1 MQEVRKRNLDLL
13 TEAMRG
19 LEKGYNDLDFKV
31 MSQALDNIKDIDTI
45 LAMSDG
51 RTAINALK
59 TNDTDIEGTEID
71 DNIAEKNTLFSL
83 DESPLDYVLS
93 KELIERVS
101 KAVKDLPPQYKKV
114 FELSRYKNLTYV
126 EISEEMGVSVNAV
139 KLYQKKAL
147 AQLRQVLKEYLP
159 ASLD

>member
-19 LEKGYNDLDFKV
+19 LERGYNDLDFKV

-51 RTAINALK
+51 RTAINPLK

-71 DNIAEKNTLFSL
+71 DNIALMNSHFRKYIEAKKEYRKDNNELDKKNSIRELEAF
-83 DESPLDYVLS
+83 LS
-93 KELIERVS
+93 AMYGIL
-101 KAVKDLPPQYKKV
+101 
-114 FELSRYKNLTYV
+114 
-126 EISEEMGVSVNAV
+126 EEMKTSSDFQEERELVRDKLREMFSV
-139 KLYQKKAL
+139 YQ
-147 AQLRQVLKEYLP
+147 
-159 ASLD
+159 

>member
-19 LEKGYNDLDFKV
+19 LERGYNDLDFKV

-51 RTAINALK
+51 RKAINALK

-71 DNIAEKNTLFSL
+71 DNIALMNCHFRKYIEAK
-83 DESPLDYVLS
+83 
-93 KELIERVS
+93 KEYR
-101 KAVKDLPPQYKKV
+101 KDNNEIDKRNSIR
-114 FELSRYKNLTYV
+114 ELEAFLNAMYGIL
-126 EISEEMGVSVNAV
+126 EEMKTSSDFQEEREMVRDKLREMFSV
-139 KLYQKKAL
+139 YQ
-147 AQLRQVLKEYLP
+147 
-159 ASLD
+159 

>member
-19 LEKGYNDLDFKV
+19 LERGYNDLDFKV

-71 DNIAEKNTLFSL
+71 DNIALMNSHFRKYIEAKKEYRKDNNEIDKQNSIRELEAF
-83 DESPLDYVLS
+83 LS
-93 KELIERVS
+93 AMYGIL
-101 KAVKDLPPQYKKV
+101 
-114 FELSRYKNLTYV
+114 
-126 EISEEMGVSVNAV
+126 EEMKTSSDFQEEREMARDKLREMFSV
-139 KLYQKKAL
+139 YQ
-147 AQLRQVLKEYLP
+147 
-159 ASLD
+159 

>member
-19 LEKGYNDLDFKV
+19 LERGYNDLDFKV

-71 DNIAEKNTLFSL
+71 DNIALMNCHFRKYIEAKKEYRKDNNEIDKRNSIRELEAF
-83 DESPLDYVLS
+83 LS
-93 KELIERVS
+93 AMYGIL
-101 KAVKDLPPQYKKV
+101 
-114 FELSRYKNLTYV
+114 
-126 EISEEMGVSVNAV
+126 EEMKTSSDFQEEREMVRDKLREMFSV
-139 KLYQKKAL
+139 YQ
-147 AQLRQVLKEYLP
+147 
-159 ASLD
+159 

>member
-45 LAMSDG
+45 LAMDDG
-51 RTAINALK
+51 RTAINALR

-71 DNIAEKNTLFSL
+71 DNIALMNSHFRKYIEAKKEYRKDNNEIDKQNSIRELEAF
-83 DESPLDYVLS
+83 LS
-93 KELIERVS
+93 AMYGIL
-101 KAVKDLPPQYKKV
+101 
-114 FELSRYKNLTYV
+114 
-126 EISEEMGVSVNAV
+126 EEMKTSSDFQEEREMVRDKLREMFSV
-139 KLYQKKAL
+139 YQ
-147 AQLRQVLKEYLP
+147 
-159 ASLD
+159 

>member
-19 LEKGYNDLDFKV
+19 LERGYNDLDFKV

-59 TNDTDIEGTEID
+59 ANDTDIEGTEID
-71 DNIAEKNTLFSL
+71 DNIALMNSHFRKYIEAKKEYRKDNNEIDKQNSIRELEAF
-83 DESPLDYVLS
+83 LS
-93 KELIERVS
+93 AMYGIL
-101 KAVKDLPPQYKKV
+101 
-114 FELSRYKNLTYV
+114 
-126 EISEEMGVSVNAV
+126 EEMKTSSDFQEERELVRDKLREMFSV
-139 KLYQKKAL
+139 YQ
-147 AQLRQVLKEYLP
+147 
-159 ASLD
+159 

>member
-45 LAMSDG
+45 LAMDDG

-71 DNIAEKNTLFSL
+71 DNIALMNNHFRKYIEAKKEYRKDNNEIDKQNSIRELEAF
-83 DESPLDYVLS
+83 LS
-93 KELIERVS
+93 AMYGIL
-101 KAVKDLPPQYKKV
+101 
-114 FELSRYKNLTYV
+114 
-126 EISEEMGVSVNAV
+126 EEMKTSSDFQEEREMVRDKLREMFSV
-139 KLYQKKAL
+139 YQ
-147 AQLRQVLKEYLP
+147 
-159 ASLD
+159 

>member
-19 LEKGYNDLDFKV
+19 LERGYNDLDFKV

-71 DNIAEKNTLFSL
+71 DNIALMNSHFRK
-83 DESPLDYVLS
+83 Y
-93 KELIERVS
+93 IEA
-101 KAVKDLPPQYKKV
+101 K
-114 FELSRYKNLTYV
+114 
-126 EISEEMGVSVNAV
+126 
-139 KLYQKKAL
+139 
-147 AQLRQVLKEYLP
+147 KEYRKDNNEIDKQNSIRELE
-159 ASLD
+159 AFLSAMYGILEELKTSSDFQEEREMVRDKLREMFSVYQ

>member
-19 LEKGYNDLDFKV
+19 LERGYNDLDFKV

-59 TNDTDIEGTEID
+59 TNDTNIEGTEID
-71 DNIAEKNTLFSL
+71 DNIALMNSHFRK
-83 DESPLDYVLS
+83 Y
-93 KELIERVS
+93 IEA
-101 KAVKDLPPQYKKV
+101 K
-114 FELSRYKNLTYV
+114 
-126 EISEEMGVSVNAV
+126 
-139 KLYQKKAL
+139 
-147 AQLRQVLKEYLP
+147 KEYRKYNNEIDKQSSIRELE
-159 ASLD
+159 AFLSAMYGILEELKTSSDFQEEREMVRDKLREMFSVYQ

>member
-19 LEKGYNDLDFKV
+19 LERGYNDLDFKV

-71 DNIAEKNTLFSL
+71 DNIALMNSHFRRYIEAKKEYRKDNNEL
-83 DESPLDYVLS
+83 DKQNSIRELEAFLS
-93 KELIERVS
+93 AMYGIL
-101 KAVKDLPPQYKKV
+101 
-114 FELSRYKNLTYV
+114 
-126 EISEEMGVSVNAV
+126 EEMKTSSDFQEEREMVRDKLREMFSV
-139 KLYQKKAL
+139 YQ
-147 AQLRQVLKEYLP
+147 
-159 ASLD
+159 

>member
-19 LEKGYNDLDFKV
+19 LERGYNDLDFKV

-71 DNIAEKNTLFSL
+71 DNIALMNSHFRKYIEAK
-83 DESPLDYVLS
+83 
-93 KELIERVS
+93 KEYR
-101 KAVKDLPPQYKKV
+101 KDNNEFDKRNSIR
-114 FELSRYKNLTYV
+114 ELEAFLNAMYGIL
-126 EISEEMGVSVNAV
+126 EEMKTSSDFQEEREMVRDKLREMFSV
-139 KLYQKKAL
+139 YQ
-147 AQLRQVLKEYLP
+147 
-159 ASLD
+159 

>member
-59 TNDTDIEGTEID
+59 PNDTDIEGTEID
-71 DNIAEKNTLFSL
+71 DNIALMNSHFRKYIEAKKEYRKGNNEIDKQNSIREL
-83 DESPLDYVLS
+83 ESFLS
-93 KELIERVS
+93 AMYGIL
-101 KAVKDLPPQYKKV
+101 
-114 FELSRYKNLTYV
+114 
-126 EISEEMGVSVNAV
+126 EEMKTSSDFQEEREMVRDKLREMFSV
-139 KLYQKKAL
+139 YQ
-147 AQLRQVLKEYLP
+147 
-159 ASLD
+159 

>member
-19 LEKGYNDLDFKV
+19 LEKGYNDLDFRV

-45 LAMSDG
+45 LAMDDG

-71 DNIAEKNTLFSL
+71 DNIALMNSHFRKYIEAK
-83 DESPLDYVLS
+83 
-93 KELIERVS
+93 KEYR
-101 KAVKDLPPQYKKV
+101 KDNNEIDKRNSIR
-114 FELSRYKNLTYV
+114 ELEAFLNAMYGIL
-126 EISEEMGVSVNAV
+126 EEMKTSSDFQEEREMVRDKLREMFSV
-139 KLYQKKAL
+139 YQ
-147 AQLRQVLKEYLP
+147 
-159 ASLD
+159 

>member
-19 LEKGYNDLDFKV
+19 LERGYNDLDFKV

-71 DNIAEKNTLFSL
+71 DNIALMNSHFRKYIEAKKEYRKDNNKIDKQNSIRELEAF
-83 DESPLDYVLS
+83 LS
-93 KELIERVS
+93 AMYGIL
-101 KAVKDLPPQYKKV
+101 
-114 FELSRYKNLTYV
+114 
-126 EISEEMGVSVNAV
+126 EEMKTSSDFQEEREMVRDKLREMFSV
-139 KLYQKKAL
+139 YQ
-147 AQLRQVLKEYLP
+147 
-159 ASLD
+159 

>member
-45 LAMSDG
+45 LAMDDG

-71 DNIAEKNTLFSL
+71 DNIALMNSHFRKYIEAKKEYRKDNNEIDKRNSIRELEAF
-83 DESPLDYVLS
+83 LS
-93 KELIERVS
+93 AMYGIL
-101 KAVKDLPPQYKKV
+101 
-114 FELSRYKNLTYV
+114 
-126 EISEEMGVSVNAV
+126 EEMKTSSDFQEEREMVRDKLREMFSV
-139 KLYQKKAL
+139 YQ
-147 AQLRQVLKEYLP
+147 
-159 ASLD
+159 

>member
-19 LEKGYNDLDFKV
+19 LERGYNDIDFKV

-71 DNIAEKNTLFSL
+71 DNIALMNSHFRKYIEAKKEYRKDNNEIDKQNSIRELEAF
-83 DESPLDYVLS
+83 LS
-93 KELIERVS
+93 AMYGIL
-101 KAVKDLPPQYKKV
+101 
-114 FELSRYKNLTYV
+114 
-126 EISEEMGVSVNAV
+126 EEMKTSSDFQEEREMVRDKLREMFSV
-139 KLYQKKAL
+139 YQ
-147 AQLRQVLKEYLP
+147 
-159 ASLD
+159 

>member
-19 LEKGYNDLDFKV
+19 LERGYNDLDFKV

-71 DNIAEKNTLFSL
+71 DNIALMNSHFRKYIEAKKEYRKDNNEL
-83 DESPLDYVLS
+83 DKRNSIR
-93 KELIERVS
+93 ELEAFLNAMYGI
-101 KAVKDLPPQYKKV
+101 L
-114 FELSRYKNLTYV
+114 
-126 EISEEMGVSVNAV
+126 EEMKTSSDFQEEREMVRDKLREMFSV
-139 KLYQKKAL
+139 YQ
-147 AQLRQVLKEYLP
+147 
-159 ASLD
+159 

>member
-19 LEKGYNDLDFKV
+19 LEKGYNDLDFRV

-45 LAMSDG
+45 LAMDDG

-71 DNIAEKNTLFSL
+71 DNIALMNSHFRKYIEAKKEYRKDNNEIDKRNSIRELEAF
-83 DESPLDYVLS
+83 LS
-93 KELIERVS
+93 AMYGIL
-101 KAVKDLPPQYKKV
+101 
-114 FELSRYKNLTYV
+114 
-126 EISEEMGVSVNAV
+126 EEMKTSSDFQEEREMVRDKLREMFSV
-139 KLYQKKAL
+139 YQ
-147 AQLRQVLKEYLP
+147 
-159 ASLD
+159 

>member
-19 LEKGYNDLDFKV
+19 LERGYNDLDFKV

-59 TNDTDIEGTEID
+59 TNDTDIEGPEID
-71 DNIAEKNTLFSL
+71 DNIALMNSHFRKYIEAKKEYRKGNNEIDKQNSIREL
-83 DESPLDYVLS
+83 ESFLS
-93 KELIERVS
+93 AMYGIL
-101 KAVKDLPPQYKKV
+101 
-114 FELSRYKNLTYV
+114 
-126 EISEEMGVSVNAV
+126 EEMKTSSDFQEEREMVRDKLREMFSV
-139 KLYQKKAL
+139 YQ
-147 AQLRQVLKEYLP
+147 
-159 ASLD
+159 

>member
-19 LEKGYNDLDFKV
+19 LERGYNDLDFKV

-71 DNIAEKNTLFSL
+71 DNIALMNSHFRKYIEAKKEYRKDNNEIDKRNSIRELEAF
-83 DESPLDYVLS
+83 LS
-93 KELIERVS
+93 AMYGIL
-101 KAVKDLPPQYKKV
+101 
-114 FELSRYKNLTYV
+114 
-126 EISEEMGVSVNAV
+126 EEMKTSSDFQEEREMVRDKLREMFSV
-139 KLYQKKAL
+139 YQ
-147 AQLRQVLKEYLP
+147 
-159 ASLD
+159 

>member
-19 LEKGYNDLDFKV
+19 LERGYNDLDFKV

-71 DNIAEKNTLFSL
+71 DNIALMNCHFRKYIEAKKEYRKDNNEIDKQNSIRELEAF
-83 DESPLDYVLS
+83 LS
-93 KELIERVS
+93 AMYGIL
-101 KAVKDLPPQYKKV
+101 
-114 FELSRYKNLTYV
+114 
-126 EISEEMGVSVNAV
+126 EEMKSSSDFQEEREMVRDKLREMFSV
-139 KLYQKKAL
+139 YQ
-147 AQLRQVLKEYLP
+147 
-159 ASLD
+159 

>member
-19 LEKGYNDLDFKV
+19 LERGYNDLDFKV

-45 LAMSDG
+45 LAMGDG

-71 DNIAEKNTLFSL
+71 DNIALMNSHFRK
-83 DESPLDYVLS
+83 Y
-93 KELIERVS
+93 IEA
-101 KAVKDLPPQYKKV
+101 K
-114 FELSRYKNLTYV
+114 
-126 EISEEMGVSVNAV
+126 
-139 KLYQKKAL
+139 
-147 AQLRQVLKEYLP
+147 KEYRKDNNEIDKQSSIRELE
-159 ASLD
+159 AFLSAMYGILEELKTSSDFQEEREMVRDKLREMFSVYQ

>member
-19 LEKGYNDLDFKV
+19 LERGYNDLDFKV

-71 DNIAEKNTLFSL
+71 DNIALMNSHFRKYIEAKKEYRKDNNEIDKQNSIREL
-83 DESPLDYVLS
+83 ESFLS
-93 KELIERVS
+93 AMYGIL
-101 KAVKDLPPQYKKV
+101 
-114 FELSRYKNLTYV
+114 
-126 EISEEMGVSVNAV
+126 EEMKSSSDFQEEREMVRDKLREMFSV
-139 KLYQKKAL
+139 YQ
-147 AQLRQVLKEYLP
+147 
-159 ASLD
+159 

>member
-19 LEKGYNDLDFKV
+19 LERGYNDLDFKV

-71 DNIAEKNTLFSL
+71 DNIALMNSHFRKYIEAKKEYRKGNNEIDKRNSIRELEAF
-83 DESPLDYVLS
+83 LS
-93 KELIERVS
+93 AMYGIL
-101 KAVKDLPPQYKKV
+101 
-114 FELSRYKNLTYV
+114 
-126 EISEEMGVSVNAV
+126 EEMKTSSDFQEEREMVRDKLREMFSV
-139 KLYQKKAL
+139 YQ
-147 AQLRQVLKEYLP
+147 
-159 ASLD
+159 

>member
-45 LAMSDG
+45 LAMDDG
-51 RTAINALK
+51 RTAINALR

-71 DNIAEKNTLFSL
+71 DNIALMNNHFRKYIEAKKEYRKDNNEIDKQNSIRELEAF
-83 DESPLDYVLS
+83 LS
-93 KELIERVS
+93 AMYGIL
-101 KAVKDLPPQYKKV
+101 
-114 FELSRYKNLTYV
+114 
-126 EISEEMGVSVNAV
+126 EEMKTSSDFQEEREMVRDKLREMFSV
-139 KLYQKKAL
+139 YQ
-147 AQLRQVLKEYLP
+147 
-159 ASLD
+159 